1 MQKLKHQRFI
11 LTIALM
17 LSLTMHLIY
26 GIEGAAQL
34 GAMEQKLQRQAAQL
48 KDKQEQIEVLE
59 VILERRDTDD
69 TDELEYIG
77 KFTIT
82 HYCAC
87 NICCGKSD
95 GITYT
100 GTKAQEGRT
109 VAVDPDVIPLGS
121 TVIIDGQEYVAEDV
135 GGAIKGNRLDIFKSS
150 HDEALQAG
158 ILQAEVYIGRREW
171 ITYQYLKQYTQNLK

>member
-59 VILERRDTDD
+59 RLYWS
-69 TDELEYIG
+69 DEIP
-77 KFTIT
+77 TIPT
-82 HYCAC
+82 SL
-87 NICCGKSD
+87 N
-95 GITYT
+95 T
-100 GTKAQEGRT
+100 
-109 VAVDPDVIPLGS
+109 
-121 TVIIDGQEYVAEDV
+121 
-135 GGAIKGNRLDIFKSS
+135 
-150 HDEALQAG
+150 
-158 ILQAEVYIGRREW
+158 
-171 ITYQYLKQYTQNLK
+171 